1 MGMSECTLIAA
12 YRSRWRTP
20 EWRHRRA
27 LTSADMELDYGE
39 LADRVEQLA
48 AGLVDAGVQAG
59 DTVALSMART
69 GDSVVVLLA
78 ILFAGACVCPLEPRL
93 SAAEVARRLA
103 RVRCRWALADDSLS
117 AQFEAV
123 EAPCQVLDRAA
134 LRPDEPSR
142 LPAIG
147 ADGPALL
154 LFTSGSTGQPKAVL
168 LRHRAVHNN
177 AHGLI
182 AHTGLTAQDCL
193 LHIMPIYHTNGVN
206 NQIFAPFLAGAT
218 VAFAPRF
225 RAADMPALMARYRPT
240 LVSGVPTMYSRMLE
254 HDFDPDSL
262 ARLRMLR
269 CGSAPIT
276 PDLHRRL
283 EARFGCPVVVS
294 YGLSEATCT
303 STMNPPGQR
312 RIGSVGTVLA
322 DQTVTLL
329 DSERDTPV
337 APGRQGEIAIRGA
350 NLMAGY
356 LDDAG
361 VPDPELLA
369 GGWLRTGDLG
379 RFDDDGYLFIT
390 GRIKDVIIRGG
401 ENIPPGAIED
411 VLSAH
416 PQVAACCVVG
426 RPDADLGEVP
436 VAFVVA
442 MRGTKPASAALM
454 ERVEIELSRS
464 WRPAEIRFVASLPE
478 NAVGKIDRKALAHQ
492 VAIGGADRAASV

>member
-1 MGMSECTLIAA
+1 MSERTLIAE
-12 YRSRWRTP
+12 YRDC
-20 EWRHRRA
+20 WRHPAWRARRA
-27 LTSADMELDYGE
+27 LTSADTELDYGE
-39 LADRVEQLA
+39 LADRVERLA
-48 AGLVDAGVQAG
+48 AGLVEAGVQAG
-59 DTVALSMART
+59 DTVALSMARS
-69 GDSVVVLLA
+69 GDSVAVLLA

-103 RVRCRWALADDSLS
+103 RVRCGWALTDDGHG
-117 AQFEAV
+117 AQFETVPAS
-123 EAPCQVLDRAA
+123 CRVLERAA
-134 LRPDEPSR
+134 IRPGEPSR
-142 LPAIG
+142 LPAVD
-147 ADGPALL
+147 ADSPALL

-168 LRHRAVHNN
+168 LRHRALYNN
-177 AHGLI
+177 ARGLI

-206 NQIFAPFLAGAT
+206 NQIFAPFLAGAA

-240 LVSGVPTMYSRMLE
+240 LVSGVPTMYARMLE
-254 HDFDPDSL
+254 YDFAPDAL

-303 STMNPPGQR
+303 STMNPPGAR

-322 DQTVTLL
+322 DQTVALL
-329 DSERDTPV
+329 EGERDTPV
-337 APGRQGEIAIRGA
+337 APGGQGEIAIRGD

-361 VPDPELLA
+361 VPDPASLA

-401 ENIPPGAIED
+401 ENIAPGAIED

-442 MRGTKPASAALM
+442 AQDGKPSAAELI
-454 ERVEIELSRS
+454 ERVETALSRS
-464 WRPAEIRFVASLPE
+464 CRPAQILFVTSLPE
-478 NAVGKIDRKALAHQ
+478 NAVGKVDRKALAC
-492 VAIGGADRAASV
+492 RAAGRVDRTATV